1 METDLQYYTRS
12 MVEALQAARSA
23 GTPEVRRMHERLAR
37 TFAMQVYKLE
47 NTPTLVTPAP
57 LRLRPVQLAA

>member
-23 GTPEVRRMHERLAR
+23 PTPEVRRAHERLAR
-37 TFAMQVYKLE
+37 TFAMQVYRVE
-47 NTPTLVTPAP
+47 NTPTMVTPAP
-57 LRLRPVQLAA
+57 QRLRPARLAA